1 MAGIDDILST
11 VPLDQLAG
19 RLGVDEATAQRAVGA
34 ALPALLGGLRAN
46 TQDPAGATSL
56 GEALAQHDPA
66 LVEGGVDLD
75 DVDTDDGR
83 KIVGHVFGQNEQAV
97 VAQLAQSTGTGK
109 DLLAKVLPALAPIA
123 LAFLAKQLGGAGSSG
138 GVPTGTSG
146 GTAGGTSGGT
156 AAGKGAGERPG
167 APQTGGGGLG
177 DVLGGLLGGGSGAGG
192 GLDDLLGGLGGLLG
206 GGRR

>member
-46 TQDPAGATSL
+46 AQDPAGAASL

-97 VAQLAQSTGTGK
+97 VAQLADSTGTGK

-138 GVPTGTSG
+138 GAPTGT
-146 GTAGGTSGGT
+146 GT
-156 AAGKGAGERPG
+156 AAGRARASGRALRRPAGAAWATSSAGCWAAARAPG
-167 APQTGGGGLG
+167 RSRGPPGR
-177 DVLGGLLGGGSGAGG
+177 AGRSPR
-192 GLDDLLGGLGGLLG
+192 

>member
-19 RLGVDEATAQRAVGA
+19 RLGVDDATAQRAVGA

-46 TQDPAGATSL
+46 AQDPAGAASL

-97 VAQLAQSTGTGK
+97 VAQLARSTGTGK

-146 GTAGGTSGGT
+146 GTAGGT

-167 APQTGGGGLG
+167 ASQTGGGGLG

-192 GLDDLLGGLGGLLG
+192 GLGDLLGGLGGLLG

>member
-46 TQDPAGATSL
+46 AQDPAGAASL

-97 VAQLAQSTGTGK
+97 VAQLARSTGTGK

-146 GTAGGTSGGT
+146 GTAGGT

-167 APQTGGGGLG
+167 ASQTGEGGLG

-192 GLDDLLGGLGGLLG
+192 GLGDLLGGLGGLLG

>member
-46 TQDPAGATSL
+46 AQDPAGAASL

-123 LAFLAKQLGGAGSSG
+123 LAFLAKQLGGAG
-138 GVPTGTSG
+138 
-146 GTAGGTSGGT
+146 
-156 AAGKGAGERPG
+156 
-167 APQTGGGGLG
+167 
-177 DVLGGLLGGGSGAGG
+177 
-192 GLDDLLGGLGGLLG
+192 
-206 GGRR
+206 

>member
-46 TQDPAGATSL
+46 AQDLAGAASL

-97 VAQLAQSTGTGK
+97 VAQLAESTGTGK
-109 DLLAKVLPALAPIA
+109 DLLARVLPALAPIA

-138 GVPTGTSG
+138 GTSTGTS
-146 GTAGGTSGGT
+146 TGT

-177 DVLGGLLGGGSGAGG
+177 DVLGGLLGGGSGSGG
-192 GLDDLLGGLGGLLG
+192 GLGDLLGGLGGLLG

>member
-46 TQDPAGATSL
+46 AQDPAGAASL

-97 VAQLAQSTGTGK
+97 VAQLARSTGTGK

-138 GVPTGTSG
+138 GATTGTSG
-146 GTAGGTSGGT
+146 GTAGGT
-156 AAGKGAGERPG
+156 AAGKGTGERSG

-192 GLDDLLGGLGGLLG
+192 GLGDLLGGLGGLLG

>member
-46 TQDPAGATSL
+46 AQDPAGAASL

-97 VAQLAQSTGTGK
+97 VAQLARSTGTGK

-146 GTAGGTSGGT
+146 GTA
-156 AAGKGAGERPG
+156 AGKGAGERPG
-167 APQTGGGGLG
+167 ASQTGGGGLG

-192 GLDDLLGGLGGLLG
+192 GLGDLLGGLGGLLG